1 MALFTRW
8 WWFGVHKW
16 NILAPKFLASMINK
30 IVLWNQKWLQRPENG
45 VVIEALL
52 GRQPPSVLGWATIP
66 DNASRDNRLTRDEER
81 QGNWQPIEMETQR
94 PHPRRRKGEHKS
106 KLHEEFAWASAERPR
121 HFIVTW
127 DTLKE
132 MNNHWYLAFQANEK
146 VRRNG
151 FFQRISKKRRFREQ
165 CGLAQGLF
173 RRFVWQLAIQRVTQ
187 EWLNLK
193 GGNFQV
199 TRERRIGLVNCI

>member
-1 MALFTRW
+1 MHR
-8 WWFGVHKW
+8 
-16 NILAPKFLASMINK
+16 NPKSYDCISIYFCFSDISD
-30 IVLWNQKWLQRPENG
+30 IPE
-45 VVIEALL
+45 LC
-52 GRQPPSVLGWATIP
+52 
-66 DNASRDNRLTRDEER
+66 SRDSHHPFSDEQRSQLTPVGTTVLRVTR
-81 QGNWQPIEMETQR
+81 KGNGNWQPIEIETQR

-132 MNNHWYLAFQANEK
+132 MNNHWYVAFQANEK

-173 RRFVWQLAIQRVTQ
+173 RRFVWQLTIQRVTQ
-187 EWLNLK
+187 EWLNLT